1 MKKSKSLFIII
12 FSTLVSV
19 VTMVMFNYNA
29 SKLENYEKSDLPKQ
43 ERVFYKETYIQG
55 ETTVNPTRDKIMEKD
70 NLKQKEV
77 NNDYN
82 SEDKKISSNL
92 EVRKPSMNV
101 GKISRSKSVYDNM
114 DLARTSDNL
123 ERYFYDNKEKEQSV
137 FKVATAEIKGRL
149 TTSDKIKLLHVS
161 LQLGKEDYKKVEK
174 YLYADDAEDGVLK
187 ALKLLK
193 EHLSKKEYE
202 KVRKIA
208 GRFIDMDAAERLY

>member
-19 VTMVMFNYNA
+19 VTMVMINYNA

-82 SEDKKISSNL
+82 SEDKKSSSNL